1 MLTNRRTMFVTQDA
15 FKSPLSGMFGEP
27 GQHHWLA
34 VELALAQHWFMA
46 QVVQRPLPQEKD
58 PQEID
63 RTLFLSRLTDLT
75 NLAQPDP
82 SGGTRLTSAFI
93 VMPTYAKGGMDWR
106 MDRLRAVWVADEPN
120 SSEGVEESAEVIETD
135 LGVMYNLSLHKTPVV
150 KLRNRTLVC
159 KFPAPKKGKKA

>member
-1 MLTNRRTMFVTQDA
+1 MFVTQDA

-34 VELALAQHWFMA
+34 AELALAQHWFMA
-46 QVVQRPLPQEKD
+46 QVVQQPFPLEKD

-75 NLAQPDP
+75 NLAHPDP
-82 SGGTRLTSAFI
+82 PGGTQLTSAFV

-106 MDRLRAVWVADEPN
+106 MERLRAVWTANEPH
-120 SSEGVEESAEVIETD
+120 STEGVEETAEIYETD
-135 LGVMYNLSLHKTPVV
+135 AGVMYNLSLHKTPLD
-150 KLRNRTLVC
+150 KLRNRALVC
-159 KFPAPKKGKKA
+159 QFPVPKKGKKI